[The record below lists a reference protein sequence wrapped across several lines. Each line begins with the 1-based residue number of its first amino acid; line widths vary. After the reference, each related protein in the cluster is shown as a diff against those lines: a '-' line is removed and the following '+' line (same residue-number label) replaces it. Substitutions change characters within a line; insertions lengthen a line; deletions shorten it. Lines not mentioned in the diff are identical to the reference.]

1 MDLQMSIL
9 GVPSAHALDKVSRAT
24 HLLGRPTRDRVSR
37 DHVPHR
43 LAQSP
48 GCCAMVAGTGGRGQ
62 QGEPPTSPPAPHG
75 RRGAAAPRL
84 SPMGGGGF
92 PRVGDTRSFTD
103 CEQGPLGRRG
113 FVGGERE
120 GGTGS
125 AHLTPASG
133 AVPAAH
139 SPAAGRPGCGK
150 PRRRNRGMIRPGELS
165 TLHHAMNRSVRGAI
179 RQAVTT
185 HLFESH
191 KHTGTKI
198 RPGKKDG
205 KTQGKNEGKEMYS
218 GEGNGNVE
226 ACSAIRAAAKNMAVL
241 SSPLQEDLTV
251 LPLPAATTFC
261 SAHSAGPE
269 QRNALCPPQGTAR
282 LALSCRDGRAQTGKA
297 RVPKGGTCGEE
308 RTGEVTPSDQ
318 RRGTSQKKT
327 CRRDP
332 TPEDGEKE
340 ALRNYKKMQNGL
352 KGVLDRSAEK
362 LSQFLSQHSLPET
375 GQGISYLRDRL
386 TGLKP
391 DILMDP
397 IYIGLFGSTGA
408 GKSTLLNA
416 IIDKNFF
423 LPVSGSKSC
432 TSCVVQVNT
441 SHSKLYEAKIHLL
454 TDEEW
459 KDELKDLVA
468 LAELDEDEDS
478 SERYEAVLKISAVY
492 GEEAETK
499 SYEELCRMKPIV
511 HIPSSR
517 CITLREA
524 NAEELSAKL
533 SPYIRIQSIHR
544 GANAR
549 TSEEE
554 SGTRL
559 WPLIKNVEVTIPRL
573 QVVPEGVVFVD
584 IPGMGDFNSKRDAM
598 WRENINKC
606 SVIWVVNSIERIQGD
621 RTHEMLLREGM
632 KAFQCGMCRDI
643 SLVVTKS
650 DEMDLSEYQR
660 ESNNSDINKHDA
672 ILERNATVKQEKTKI
687 LKKNL
692 GKKLPSDAEAL
703 HKDDLV
709 YTVSSREY
717 WKGHTLSKDE
727 TEIPKLREYAQT
739 FYVAQKKNK
748 LMDHVREAL
757 VIFSLVQSLRSNQDA
772 QHPPV
777 TGRQP
782 SDLLLRRVADL
793 EGDIEKCFVP
803 IEQPLEDGV
812 VQAKKLYDKC
822 IHKIFNRVHGNR
834 GFHKT
839 LKAVCLKKGV
849 YASPTFCRIDI
860 NDSLAQPIYEKIDMS
875 FGNIFRIQMGTRS
888 TLKACLDVFKDA
900 MKQQLRTAMTGCQM
914 ADKEDKLKFLEQET
928 EFITGETEKLIL
940 QKKAEIYQSLTVSIQ
955 NDLLPCYA
963 EAASQRGAHA
973 CKRMQTILSE
983 GIETELGKGMFE
995 RAQASMRSH
1004 FQDLKVGIV
1013 RKMKKDFSDML
1024 SLVFCPWN
1032 QLSSVLPDLQNE
1044 FSFIHTLQEDLN
1056 SASDA

>member
-1 MDLQMSIL
+1 MAGGQGPPPTIPAHPKAKDIPVLSPAQHGGSDARFPTMLSCH
-9 GVPSAHALDKVSRAT
+9 GPSAHPDDTAVTVDQNPPDAPREGLRARSSLDKTACKRARGSEEKKTKQPKIPKNQSLTFSRAAEAPPVLT
-24 HLLGRPTRDRVSR
+24 KQGQCVEKLLQEGLAVVTWDLQEIHTLLGPTFQLLNLTHNIKDINGKGKQRKS
-37 DHVPHR
+37 
-43 LAQSP
+43 LFA
-48 GCCAMVAGTGGRGQ
+48 
-62 QGEPPTSPPAPHG
+62 
-75 RRGAAAPRL
+75 
-84 SPMGGGGF
+84 
-92 PRVGDTRSFTD
+92 
-103 CEQGPLGRRG
+103 
-113 FVGGERE
+113 E
-120 GGTGS
+120 G
-125 AHLTPASG
+125 
-133 AVPAAH
+133 
-139 SPAAGRPGCGK
+139 K
-150 PRRRNRGMIRPGELS
+150 
-165 TLHHAMNRSVRGAI
+165 
-179 RQAVTT
+179 
-185 HLFESH
+185 
-191 KHTGTKI
+191 
-198 RPGKKDG
+198 
-205 KTQGKNEGKEMYS
+205 GKEMYS

-226 ACSAIRAAAKNMAVL
+226 VCSAIRAAAKNMAVL

-269 QRNALCPPQGTAR
+269 RRNALCPLQGTAR

-297 RVPKGGTCGEE
+297 STDTASLSPCTPAWIPASPTHRLVQLGATHSSHGHPDSHIHLGTRRDTDTRTGGYRHLDWGIWTPGLGDTDWGTQNVFPFNVRVPKGGTCGEE

-318 RRGTSQKKT
+318 RS
-327 CRRDP
+327 
-332 TPEDGEKE
+332 
-340 ALRNYKKMQNGL
+340 
-352 KGVLDRSAEK
+352 
-362 LSQFLSQHSLPET
+362 
-375 GQGISYLRDRL
+375 
-386 TGLKP
+386 
-391 DILMDP
+391 
-397 IYIGLFGSTGA
+397 
-408 GKSTLLNA
+408 
-416 IIDKNFF
+416 
-423 LPVSGSKSC
+423 
-432 TSCVVQVNT
+432 
-441 SHSKLYEAKIHLL
+441 
-454 TDEEW
+454 
-459 KDELKDLVA
+459 
-468 LAELDEDEDS
+468 
-478 SERYEAVLKISAVY
+478 
-492 GEEAETK
+492 
-499 SYEELCRMKPIV
+499 
-511 HIPSSR
+511 IPS
-517 CITLREA
+517 
-524 NAEELSAKL
+524 
-533 SPYIRIQSIHR
+533 H
-544 GANAR
+544 
-549 TSEEE
+549 
-554 SGTRL
+554 TR
-559 WPLIKNVEVTIPRL
+559 PA
-573 QVVPEGVVFVD
+573 Q
-584 IPGMGDFNSKRDAM
+584 
-598 WRENINKC
+598 
-606 SVIWVVNSIERIQGD
+606 
-621 RTHEMLLREGM
+621 
-632 KAFQCGMCRDI
+632 
-643 SLVVTKS
+643 
-650 DEMDLSEYQR
+650 

-793 EGDIEKCFVP
+793 EGDIKKCFVP
-803 IEQPLEDGV
+803 MEQPLEDGV

-900 MKQQLRTAMTGCQM
+900 MKQQLRTAMTGCRM

-983 GIETELGKGMFE
+983 GIKTELGKGMFE

-1004 FQDLKVGIV
+1004 FQDLKVGII

-1044 FSFIHTLQEDLN
+1044 FSFIHTIQENLSSWLHQRKCGQHVNEGD
-1056 SASDA
+1056 SAPGLHSGGTLPAIQCAALETHGQERHGPVGGCSEEGHKSGQMDGTPLL